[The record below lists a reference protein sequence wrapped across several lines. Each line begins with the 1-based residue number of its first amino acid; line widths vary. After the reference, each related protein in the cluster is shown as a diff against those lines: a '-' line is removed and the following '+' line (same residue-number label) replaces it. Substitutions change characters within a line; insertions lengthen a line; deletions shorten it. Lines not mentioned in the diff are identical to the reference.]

1 MGLSKSFQII
11 LFVIF
16 GLLLFQIYTIE
27 NNEVQIQGEAAR
39 KQFTEDLARYS
50 HWTGDG
56 EDLFNTLRKHY
67 SFQFFQ
73 YIHQTDSEHNFS
85 YGSLARKQQ
94 IFADKLFN
102 IDLGHIQQFPEGRLQ
117 VRLDASSV
125 INTNFKELETVAR
138 LLIGA
143 YLLLMLIFALLMVMH
158 RRRINYAAQYI
169 DNIGTLSFQ
178 AIETSR
184 FKGSLKPLGKALE
197 NCRSQLKQNLEVI
210 RLENDQLTKAAF
222 QDPITLFSTRQRF
235 NAYLE
240 KITNSEK
247 HLFGVLVVVKAS
259 ELANINQLHGRAAGD
274 DYLSNLAT
282 CIRKASRQAGQVE
295 IFRVSSGDFAIFID
309 GITLKEGE
317 KFLEKIK
324 NQFDEYTQ
332 ISQFDS
338 AGHIGMVP
346 YETKSDPSTLMAMAD
361 AAVSIAQTLGPNRY
375 HMLEKFNGNDKFG
388 DDHWKVTIN
397 DLINRRSLKF
407 FNQPIQPCNH
417 DTEVYREL
425 LARFYNSEGKHLP
438 TSTVIAMSERHGLSV
453 ELDKMIVINTIKLLS
468 ENPTLQGGFGVNI
481 SATSALQD
489 VFVFWLKDIL
499 SHHKQVASRLIFEIN
514 EAGMQA
520 NLAASYQFVS
530 EVHKVGSKVAVERFG
545 LGFTSFKFF
554 REVRPDFIKLDS
566 SYSDAIEQ
574 DNNNKFFVR
583 MIVDIA
589 RRIGIRVIATGV
601 ERQDEKL
608 TLEKLLVD
616 GLQGYYIAQP
626 EVVTVTK

>member
-1 MGLSKSFQII
+1 MGLSKSFQTI
-11 LFVIF
+11 LFIIF
-16 GLLLFQIYTIE
+16 GLLIFQIYTIE
-27 NNEVQIQGEAAR
+27 NNEAQAQGEIAR
-39 KQFTEDLARYS
+39 KQFTDDLARYS
-50 HWTGDG
+50 HWTGQG
-56 EDLFNTLRKHY
+56 ENLYNTLNKQF

-73 YIHQTDSEHNFS
+73 YIDQTDSENNFS
-85 YGSLARKQQ
+85 YGSLAKKEQ
-94 IFADKLFN
+94 IFADKIFE
-102 IDLGHIQQFPEGRLQ
+102 IDLGHIQQLPAGRLQ

-125 INTNFKELETVAR
+125 ISTNFNELETVAR
-138 LLIGA
+138 LLVGA
-143 YLLLMLIFALLMVMH
+143 YLVLMLIFALLMMVH

-178 AIETSR
+178 AVETSR
-184 FKGSLKPLGKALE
+184 LKGSLKPLGKALD
-197 NCRSQLKQNLEVI
+197 NCRSQLKQSLEVV
-210 RLENDQLTKAAF
+210 RLENEQLTKAAF

-235 NAYLE
+235 NSHIE
-240 KITNSEK
+240 QITKSDKN
-247 HLFGVLVVVKAS
+247 LYGVLVVVKAS
-259 ELANINQLHGRAAGD
+259 ELTNINQLHGRAAGD
-274 DYLSNLAT
+274 NYLSNLAT
-282 CIRKASRQAGQVE
+282 CIRKGCSQAGHVE
-295 IFRVSSGDFAIFID
+295 TFRVSSGDFAIFIES
-309 GITLKEGE
+309 ITLKEGE
-317 KFLEKIK
+317 KLLERIK

-332 ISQFDS
+332 VNQVDS
-338 AGHIGMVP
+338 VGHIGMVP

-375 HMLEKFNGNDKFG
+375 HMLEKFSGNDKFG

-397 DLINRRSLKF
+397 DLITRRSLKF
-407 FNQPIQPCNH
+407 FNQPIQPCNS
-417 DTEVYREL
+417 DIDVYREL

-468 ENPTLQGGFGVNI
+468 ENPTLKGSFGVNI
-481 SATSALQD
+481 SSTSALQD

-499 SHHKQVASRLIFEIN
+499 THHKHVASRLIFEIN
-514 EAGMQA
+514 EAGMQT

-589 RRIGIRVIATGV
+589 KRIGIRVIATGV

-626 EVVTVTK
+626 EIITVSK